1 MFKVGDKVRRLE
13 KEQDLWWRQRCREI
27 DLTPN
32 TVFTITEITDALNCP
47 SLKLAGFEYKYSFKA
62 NNFILIT
69 ESSLFGYKK
78 GLYYV

>member
-13 KEQDLWWRQRCREI
+13 KEQDSLWRQRCREI

-32 TVFTITEITDALNCP
+32 TVFTITEINNSTNCP
-47 SLKLAGFEYKYSFKA
+47 SLKLEGFEYNFSFKA
-62 NNFILIT
+62 SNFIFVS
-69 ESSLFGYKK
+69 ESNLFGYKK